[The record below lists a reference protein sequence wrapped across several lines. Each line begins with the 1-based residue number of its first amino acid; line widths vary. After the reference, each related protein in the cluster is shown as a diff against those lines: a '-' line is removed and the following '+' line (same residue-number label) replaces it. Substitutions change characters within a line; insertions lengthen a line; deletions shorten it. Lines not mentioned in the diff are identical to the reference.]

1 MFRHGASFSNAMV
14 VRGAM
19 DNKKNR
25 KKRKKKKIKKLETK
39 LSRTSSG
46 SGAHK
51 ETVGKERMAEGEEGR
66 VHEEQSR
73 PDPSGT
79 ITTKINFALIKLLLS
94 WSYQTTLTHIQTR
107 V

>member
-1 MFRHGASFSNAMV
+1 
-14 VRGAM
+14 
-19 DNKKNR
+19 
-25 KKRKKKKIKKLETK
+25 
-39 LSRTSSG
+39 
-46 SGAHK
+46 
-51 ETVGKERMAEGEEGR
+51 MAEGEEGR